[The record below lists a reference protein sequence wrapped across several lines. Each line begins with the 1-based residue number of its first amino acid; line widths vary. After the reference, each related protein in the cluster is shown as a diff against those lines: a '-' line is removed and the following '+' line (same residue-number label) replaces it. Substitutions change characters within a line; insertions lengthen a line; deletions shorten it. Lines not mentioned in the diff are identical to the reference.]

1 MQTSNR
7 FFDDLSR
14 VASGAASA
22 FSGLRDEVDQM
33 IRQRLKRVIAD
44 MDMVTREEFEA
55 VEAIAT
61 KAREEQEVLS
71 EKVAALE
78 AELGKLTKPA
88 AKSGAAAKKPAAA
101 KTASKAAAAKAATSA
116 EATKKPARKPAA
128 RKTAARKTSA
138 KPSPSSGS

>member
-61 KAREEQEVLS
+61 KAREEQEKLS

-78 AELGKLTKPA
+78 AELGKLKKPA
-88 AKSGAAAKKPAAA
+88 AKSGATAKKPAA
-101 KTASKAAAAKAATSA
+101 KTATKAAAAKAATKA
-116 EATKKPARKPAA
+116 EAVKKPARKPAA
-128 RKTAARKTSA
+128 RKTAARKTPA